1 MKLADILPLSHIEQV
16 GDSYADLI
24 KENVSKLEV
33 NDQKLKL
40 EGTRLHFFNE
50 VEGNKES
57 KFKDLYDI
65 WMPGTAGFEHP
76 VPLLLYPH
84 HTQTILSSVE
94 KYASNVTYSP
104 SFITQAK
111 SRLSNTLT
119 FVEWALLN
127 EHYKLNSI
135 SAKDIERFCSD
146 ISAGGIAGLLY
157 LPQRLDHLW
166 DTIYNQPSQI
176 NELVNSDGYGGVVT
190 GFRELAIKK
199 VLGTSCTASM
209 IPNRYYRLFGDALV
223 DYGISVDEK
232 FFTRGTGDLRQ
243 PSAKTLNTLFCEW
256 NDLSRMEHDDNLSF
270 LPFKDPYKKSSQL
283 GRPRFRTKNL
293 NVEHVVSL
301 LGEAH
306 LWVFKASPLIIKAVR
321 EQAKLRYKRP
331 TRNKNERYSR
341 EHITGKLSKGHLSS
355 SKTLNKLE
363 KVLGIS
369 ISRISPSNSS
379 ENKWSLCECITGLL
393 SACFILLQTYNARRE
408 AEIQDPIIGISKK
421 EHFRCVNRKQGW
433 YQACFYNEKH
443 GDRYWYTLNKSSAKA
458 LKVLFN
464 LSKAWENTMYPGLF
478 NVPNFKLDDEYNIK
492 AYMFN
497 FNKGKDSKQTG
508 NKFLEKAL
516 GENSSAVKGT
526 HVFRR
531 IYALIYYYQYE
542 HSELL
547 ALTHQLGHVDPEHT
561 FVYVTDPEARVVHEK
576 LQHQLK
582 TTKSDEVS
590 SATLL
595 REENK
600 ALNKIIQE
608 VGIEKSAQDILSL
621 LMGSEKMAGR
631 YPSYLKRVFKVLR
644 NSVKFNEKMMDE
656 YQKNFSDLNLKDQSE
671 VVANVLHEKGHRN
684 KPKPHASC
692 HRDPETKESHKD
704 PCDPIH
710 CRGCAYQE
718 VKQTHLDIMKIDLID
733 LHNIE
738 TDRRNSP
745 LERIRAAE
753 RARNLEKVIDQ
764 HKREM
769 ERTADIF
776 SHMRES

>member
-24 KENVSKLEV
+24 KENASKLEV

-40 EGTRLHFFNE
+40 KGTKLHFFNE
-50 VEGNKES
+50 IEENITS
-57 KFKDLYDI
+57 KITDLSDI
-65 WMPGTAGFEHP
+65 WMPGTAGYEHP

-283 GRPRFRTKNL
+283 GRPRSRTKNL

-306 LWVFKASPLIIKAVR
+306 LWVFEASPLIIKAVR

-355 SKTLNKLE
+355 SKTLNK
-363 KVLGIS
+363 
-369 ISRISPSNSS
+369 
-379 ENKWSLCECITGLL
+379 
-393 SACFILLQTYNARRE
+393 
-408 AEIQDPIIGISKK
+408 
-421 EHFRCVNRKQGW
+421 
-433 YQACFYNEKH
+433 
-443 GDRYWYTLNKSSAKA
+443 
-458 LKVLFN
+458 
-464 LSKAWENTMYPGLF
+464 
-478 NVPNFKLDDEYNIK
+478 
-492 AYMFN
+492 
-497 FNKGKDSKQTG
+497 
-508 NKFLEKAL
+508 LEKAL